1 MTPNTPRLLAASV
14 FLGCTLQAAP
24 ARTGPSYSPWARCV
38 CTARLTGTGPCC
50 GEEADQTLKRA
61 GRARPLTAPP
71 ANSAPRPAGTAAS
84 ATARTRR
91 RRRHRPRG
99 AAPRAG
105 ARARPREPAPQHRP
119 EPSPALP
126 PYRHPHRPHCSRS
139 SLSAPAP
146 APLQP
151 PQRPPAGPRPR
162 PGPHPGACMRPMM
175 AAARKRERREAEA
188 LLASLPQE
196 RAVCA

>member
-71 ANSAPRPAGTAAS
+71 ARPGPRPPPPPGHGAAAGTGRAGQHREQERGPARENPHLSTGPSPPPPCRRIATPTGRTAPAAASLRPHPRPSSRRSGPRPAPG
-84 ATARTRR
+84 
-91 RRRHRPRG
+91 RG
-99 AAPRAG
+99 
-105 ARARPREPAPQHRP
+105 
-119 EPSPALP
+119 PALT
-126 PYRHPHRPHCSRS
+126 
-139 SLSAPAP
+139 
-146 APLQP
+146 
-151 PQRPPAGPRPR
+151 
-162 PGPHPGACMRPMM
+162 
-175 AAARKRERREAEA
+175 RERACD
-188 LLASLPQE
+188 P
-196 RAVCA
+196 